1 MGPGLRRDHVSS
13 LGTRRGGLWAR
24 CDPVTPSL
32 SMPLRTMGVLM
43 SKRQTVEQVQKV
55 SLAVSAFKDGL
66 RERPAAKR
74 KSEAAASRRG
84 TIEDT
89 VQELR
94 EEEGG
99 EGGSSASPARQ
110 EESNSVRKAAW
121 ERLRDGR
128 GVEPEEFNRA
138 SCFTPPAFARPTLG
152 KHYEEPLEIRLEE
165 QEQVTNDETCDVCE
179 VWTAESLFPCRVCA
193 RVYHDGCLRRMGFLS
208 QDKAGELIEAA
219 HTETGWSCYRC
230 DNLNLLLTEEETGT
244 LGESFKQSKL
254 TPESQL
260 SLEDF
265 LRHKRLA
272 SQREGAQQH
281 DEDQDERDALQFAA
295 LDPEKKGRVEWADFL
310 SHESVLLLQR
320 TRPQN
325 SLLHLLTA
333 KERERARAAF
343 RALDLHGDGLLSEAD
358 CRRTQHTWFRKRH
371 KEAPSCNVSI
381 SHVGPMSE
389 NSPASSGSSKSQ
401 EKGMLNTE
409 PEQPSRTVNWLT
421 FLRENTVYILAAR
434 PNSPAVHLQP
444 LA

>member
-1 MGPGLRRDHVSS
+1 
-13 LGTRRGGLWAR
+13 
-24 CDPVTPSL
+24 
-32 SMPLRTMGVLM
+32 MGVLM

-110 EESNSVRKAAW
+110 EESNSVRRAAW

-152 KHYEEPLEIRLEE
+152 KHYQEPPEISLEE

-179 VWTAESLFPCRVCA
+179 VWTAESLFPCRVCT

-219 HTETGWSCYRC
+219 HTETGWSCYHC

-244 LGESFKQSKL
+244 LAESFKQSKV

-265 LRHKRLA
+265 LRHRRLA
-272 SQREGAQQH
+272 SQQEGEQQH
-281 DEDQDERDALQFAA
+281 DEEQDERDTLQFAA
-295 LDPEKKGRVEWADFL
+295 LDPEKKGHVEWADFL
-310 SHESVLLLQR
+310 SHESLLVLQR
-320 TRPQN
+320 TRSQPRLGRRN
-325 SLLHLLTA
+325 TSS
-333 KERERARAAF
+333 RARATF
-343 RALDLHGDGLLSEAD
+343 RALDLHGDGLLSEAE
-358 CRRTQHTWFRKRH
+358 CRHTQHTWFRKRH
-371 KEAPSCNVSI
+371 KEAPSCSVSI

-389 NSPASSGSSKSQ
+389 NSPTSSGGSSSKSQ
-401 EKGMLNTE
+401 EKGLLGTE
-409 PEQPSRTVNWLT
+409 PEEPSRTVNWLT
-421 FLRENTVYILAAR
+421 FLRENTIYILAAR

-444 LA
+444 LAAAGDPFLYTDVGEISPSRHLLPQPPPSQSRWAFLSER